1 MRIPLWC
8 VMLTRDFGYTKNMPN
23 VSAKLRPHEALK
35 AISKY
40 FRFYLH
46 FDLVAIILLSPTA
59 FKNYDGGDDC
69 FQ

>member
-1 MRIPLWC
+1 
-8 VMLTRDFGYTKNMPN
+8 MLTRDFGYTKNMPN